1 MTVNPASH
9 SFESALKYGTSKLLE
24 AGVENPSLDAAVLLE
39 YVSGYSKVE
48 LIIHSKSNMSAA
60 LFQLYDDV
68 LSRREKKEPVAYI
81 TGEKEFWS
89 LTLKTHPNVL
99 IPRPDTETLVAAV
112 VGLVADK
119 SEEFEF
125 VDVGCGT
132 GAISLSILK
141 EFPNAQCTAVD
152 INPDARALTLENAK
166 SLGLENRLTISD
178 KPWLDG
184 IEEPVDMIL
193 SNPPYITV
201 QEMAEL
207 MPDVKDYEPHLA
219 LEAGED
225 GLDAYRALVPQL
237 ESKLKAGGVVLFE
250 IGMKQAEDVVCLLNK
265 NGMTDVQVI
274 RDLAGKDRVVGAVNP
289 KK

>member
-1 MTVNPASH
+1 MTVHPASH

-48 LIIHSKSNMSAA
+48 LIIHSKSDMSAA

-68 LSRREKKEPVAYI
+68 LSRRERKEPVAYI

-89 LTLKTHPNVL
+89 LILKTHPNVL

-112 VGLVADK
+112 VGLIADK
-119 SEEFEF
+119 SAEFEF

-141 EFPNAQCTAVD
+141 EFPNAKCIAVD

-166 SLGLENRLTISD
+166 SHGLENRLTVSGQ
-178 KPWLDG
+178 PWLDG
-184 IEEPVDMIL
+184 VEEPVDMIL

-201 QEMAEL
+201 QEMTEL
-207 MPDVKDYEPHLA
+207 MPDVKNYEPHLA

-250 IGMKQAEDVVCLLNK
+250 IGMKHAVREDPDIIL
-265 NGMTDVQVI
+265 
-274 RDLAGKDRVVGAVNP
+274 VG
-289 KK
+289 